1 MQYVSTRGGVPAASY
16 SEIVLQG
23 LARDGGLFVPKVY
36 PQVSKETLK
45 NWRGLSY
52 AQLATAVTSLF
63 AKDMQRSDIA
73 RLCETTY
80 TPEVYCHGREGT
92 DFKKIAPVV
101 WLENDFGILELS
113 NGPTLAFKDMA
124 MQYLGSLFEFVLAR
138 KETRLNILGATS
150 GDTGSAAEY
159 AMKGRE
165 GIQVFMLS
173 PAGRM
178 SRFQKAQMY
187 SLQDKNIFNIAVQ
200 GSFDDAQ
207 DIV

>member
-1 MQYVSTRGGVPAASY
+1 
-16 SEIVLQG
+16 
-23 LARDGGLFVPKVY
+23 
-36 PQVSKETLK
+36 
-45 NWRGLSY
+45 
-52 AQLATAVTSLF
+52 
-63 AKDMQRSDIA
+63 
-73 RLCETTY
+73 
-80 TPEVYCHGREGT
+80 
-92 DFKKIAPVV
+92 
-101 WLENDFGILELS
+101 
-113 NGPTLAFKDMA
+113 

-187 SLQDKNIFNIAVQ
+187 SLQDKNIFNLPSKAVLMMLRI
-200 GSFDDAQ
+200 SSKPYPAT
-207 DIV
+207 

>member
-1 MQYVSTRGGVPAASY
+1 MRNH
-16 SEIVLQG
+16 LH
-23 LARDGGLFVPKVY
+23 ARSL
-36 PQVSKETLK
+36 
-45 NWRGLSY
+45 LS
-52 AQLATAVTSLF
+52 
-63 AKDMQRSDIA
+63 RP
-73 RLCETTY
+73 RR
-80 TPEVYCHGREGT
+80 HG
-92 DFKKIAPVV
+92 FQKISPVV

-178 SRFQKAQMY
+178 SKFQKAQMY
-187 SLQDKNIFNIAVQ
+187 SCRIRTFSILPSKAVLMMLRI
-200 GSFDDAQ
+200 SSKPYPAT
-207 DIV
+207 